1 MRLRRIATMKEK
13 RAENRRESGSMPSS
27 VRRVNEKTNRANG

>member
-1 MRLRRIATMKEK
+1 MMKEK

-27 VRRVNEKTNRANG
+27 VRWVNEKTNRANG